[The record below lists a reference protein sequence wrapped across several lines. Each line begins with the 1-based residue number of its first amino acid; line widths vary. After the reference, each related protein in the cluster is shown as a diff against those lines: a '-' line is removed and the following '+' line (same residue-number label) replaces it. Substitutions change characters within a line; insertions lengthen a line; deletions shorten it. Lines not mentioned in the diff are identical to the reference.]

1 MISVVTGLV
10 LGAIHVVSGP
20 DHLAAVAPFA
30 AESRRKAWKIGL
42 RWGVGHAGGVL
53 FIGLLSLLLHDWLPL
68 DAISSWSE
76 RLVGVVLIGI
86 GLWGLRRAL
95 SGRVHTHEHE
105 HNGEKHV
112 HIHTHDGATA
122 HSHSHEGGV
131 EHRHTHAA
139 FAVGTLH
146 GVAGSSHFLGV
157 LPALAFPTMTEAV
170 WYLTAFGIG
179 TVAAMVVFSSLV
191 GWSARSL
198 AASSAQAYRQM
209 MGFCSLAGVV
219 VGGWWLVA

>member
-10 LGAIHVVSGP
+10 AGAIHVVSGP

-30 AESRRKAWKIGL
+30 AESRRKAWEVGL
-42 RWGVGHAGGVL
+42 RWGVGHAGGVM
-53 FIGLLSLLLHDWLPL
+53 FIGLLSLLLRDWLPL
-68 DAISSWSE
+68 DAISAWSE
-76 RLVGVVLIGI
+76 RLVGVALIGI
-86 GLWGLRRAL
+86 GLWGVRRAL
-95 SGRVHTHEHE
+95 NGRVHTHKHE
-105 HNGEKHV
+105 HGGQPHV
-112 HIHTHDGATA
+112 HIHAHAGATA
-122 HSHSHEGGV
+122 HTHEQVV

-146 GVAGSSHFLGV
+146 GVAGSAHFLGV
-157 LPALAFPTMTEAV
+157 LPALAFPTLTEAV
-170 WYLTAFGIG
+170 WYLSAYGAG

-198 AASSAQAYRQM
+198 AASSALAYRQM
-209 MGFCSLAGVV
+209 MAVCSLAAVA

>member
-1 MISVVTGLV
+1 MISVFTGLV
-10 LGAIHVVSGP
+10 AGAIHVVSGP

-30 AESRRKAWKIGL
+30 AESRRKAWDVGL

-53 FIGLLSLLLHDWLPL
+53 FIGLLSLLLRDWLPL
-68 DAISSWSE
+68 AAISSWSE
-76 RLVGVVLIGI
+76 RLVGVMLIGI
-86 GLWGLRRAL
+86 GLWGARRAL

-105 HNGEKHV
+105 HNGATHV

-122 HSHSHEGGV
+122 HTHEHTP

-170 WYLTAFGIG
+170 WYLAAYGIG
-179 TVAAMVVFSSLV
+179 TVVAMVGFASLV
-191 GWSARSL
+191 GLSARSL
-198 AASSAQAYRQM
+198 AVSSAQAYRQM
-209 MGFCSLAGVV
+209 MAVCSLAAVA
-219 VGGWWLVA
+219 VGGWWLLG